1 VIANQKYQVDQYLSA
16 KIDKEAEEKLKNRNK
31 PKQTF
36 ISQTNGGPSLN
47 KNSNKSTRITV
58 IAIFPLSQ
66 HFGKIISIRATKNAE
81 FVRTEYFHVNKLI
94 NNGKKVFLKAPLTR

>member
-31 PKQTF
+31 LKQTF